1 MRIGLLRARI
11 RLTRLIEN
19 LETDDV
25 VLIMRRGRPI
35 ARLTRPTDGDIR
47 PRGLGCMIG
56 EGTVTDTPLEY
67 WKESDKEVLAD
78 FGL

>member
-1 MRIGLLRARI
+1 MRVGLHRARI
-11 RLTRLIEN
+11 RLSKLIGH
-19 LETDDV
+19 LESDDV

-56 EGTVTDTPLEY
+56 ESTVTDTPLEY
-67 WKESDKEVLAD
+67 WTAGDEEVLAD

>member
-1 MRIGLLRARI
+1 MRVGLQRARI
-11 RLTRLIEN
+11 RLSRLIGE

-25 VLIMRRGRPI
+25 VLITRRGRPV

-47 PRGLGCMIG
+47 PRGLGCMVG
-56 EGTVTDTPLEY
+56 ESTVTDTPLEY
-67 WKESDKEVLAD
+67 WKAGDEEVAKL